1 MGEIERDRFGS
12 TGAGEPV
19 TRHTLTNRRGS
30 RVRLIDWGA
39 TLTELW
45 VPDRSGT
52 LGDVVLGFD
61 TLEEYEQSESYFGC
75 TIGRVANRIAGARF
89 SLDGRAY
96 ALAAN
101 DGSHHLHG
109 GRVGFDKAVWRGSE
123 LASEQGPAVRFT
135 HTSLDGDEGYP
146 GTLRVR
152 VTYLLDHQDSL
163 HIEYRAETD
172 APTPVNLTHHGY
184 WNLSGSGDVLD
195 HELTLHAGR
204 YTEAGPD
211 LVPTGRILPVAGGP
225 FDFRRAKPI
234 GCDIAELELGY
245 DHNFVLADE
254 ARSAATL
261 AGELHDPA
269 SGRRME
275 LSTSE
280 PGVQLYTGNFL
291 DGVVGK
297 RGAVHE
303 RHGALC
309 LEAQH
314 FPDTLH
320 QPGFPPI
327 VLRPGESYRQL
338 TVYRFDPAP
347 R

>member
-1 MGEIERDRFGS
+1 VEGIERDRFGS
-12 TGAGEPV
+12 TRAGEPI

-30 RVRLIDWGA
+30 RARLIDWGA
-39 TLTELW
+39 TLTDLW
-45 VPDRSGT
+45 VPDRSGA

-61 TLEEYEQSESYFGC
+61 TLEEYEQSECYFGC

-89 SLDGRAY
+89 SLDGCEY

-101 DGSHHLHG
+101 DGPHHLHG

-123 LASEQGPAVRFT
+123 LESERGPAVRFT
-135 HTSLDGDEGYP
+135 HTSPDGDEGYP

-152 VTYLLDHQDSL
+152 VTYLLDHQDAL

-195 HELTLHAGR
+195 HELTLHADR

-211 LVPTGRILPVAGGP
+211 LVPTGRILPVAGSP

-234 GCDIAELELGY
+234 GREIAELELGY
-245 DHNFVLADE
+245 DHNYVLADE
-254 ARSAATL
+254 AGRAAAP
-261 AGELHDPA
+261 AGVLDDPT

-275 LSTSE
+275 VSTSE
-280 PGVQLYTGNFL
+280 PGLQLYTGNFL
-291 DGVVGK
+291 DGVAGK

-314 FPDTLH
+314 YPDALH
-320 QPGFPPI
+320 QQSFPPI